1 MAKKRPTLMIP
12 FNEEGMRTFKD
23 VRSAISYFTK
33 NGNVPQRRIVALF
46 QSTFQIVSGKYS
58 VNVIDLQK
66 MDSESMKMFLI
77 KNFKVKNNEAFERTF
92 EVFAKGM
99 DKWKNKFKVSD
110 IKQEQVISE

>member
-1 MAKKRPTLMIP
+1 MIP

-23 VRSAISYFTK
+23 VKSAISYFTK
-33 NGNVPQRRIVALF
+33 NGNFPQRRIVALF

-77 KNFKVKNNEAFERTF
+77 KTFKVKNKEAFERTF
-92 EVFAKGM
+92 KVFEKEM
-99 DKWKNKFKVSD
+99 QKWNNKFKSSD
-110 IKQEQVISE
+110 IRQDAVIAES